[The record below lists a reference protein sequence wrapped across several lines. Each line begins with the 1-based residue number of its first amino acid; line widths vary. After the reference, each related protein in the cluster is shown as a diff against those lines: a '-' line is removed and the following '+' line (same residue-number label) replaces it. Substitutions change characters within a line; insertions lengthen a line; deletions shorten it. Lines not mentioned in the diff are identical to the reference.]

1 MSSYQSPPKFNSR
14 PYRNILH
21 DANSYNFNI
30 VLRAFALSQLE
41 RIERNTPVEWDKY
54 DDTTVTLAAT
64 GGTHPFPNRW
74 GDPAQLSDAFIKD
87 CTLSYALGAR
97 GIGTETTGI
106 IINFTVVEP
115 NGMNF
120 FTNMLAAW
128 NTVNDYTRE
137 AVVGAFDDI
146 PLLMSFY
153 FGASNDVPGI
163 EKTTRHIPI
172 TIKGCDVDINSVGTT
187 YVITAAS
194 YATKFNDAFYQ
205 SPLFEK
211 VTEITGSTVGEYLG
225 SLVAAKNRTQSD
237 IEKTSNQSSSGQKKV
252 SLVYAVKAVGP
263 EAESFFNSRL
273 SSQIEPGNDLNSFPL
288 NSVDELSNINEPAAT
303 PNTTPSTSNTN
314 ARTLAEV
321 DAKLKAIIDGK
332 NTSATPSPA
341 VKAAIDKAASYQK
354 LSADETK
361 ILFKIALAESSFNPK
376 AANLESSATGLFQ
389 IVDPTWNGL
398 ATKLGYT
405 TVKNP
410 SRATGAK
417 PDSLDP
423 RLDAEKN
430 AMAGALLLKDNITI
444 LKSANIPVDIY
455 SAYTAHFFGA
465 SDAKKFYTYLKN
477 NPAERADVLL
487 PKPAASN
494 TNIFYKDAKGN
505 TTSSATS
512 AEKRKA
518 DYQRVRAIVNSGY
531 NGNRRSVTI
540 PPGMT
545 FANVVQR
552 LLLNSEYA
560 LAALQNISAEGPP
573 PIIPWFKIYVT
584 VKFGKYDPEANT
596 LQKEITFNVLGT
608 ELVTNAPT
616 ALLDKNRE
624 RVSQLV
630 KERTIRAYNYLYTGK
645 NSDVKNLEI
654 NLNTAFRNTMT
665 EYSSFASSLAAQYNS
680 TIGTGAKSPTT
691 ATEAPTPSPSSSGNA
706 QQKLYKLGE
715 LYGKGFGPDF
725 SQTEKLYRELLP
737 HVFAQPSFGGSMNK
751 IELEIVG
758 DPELIP
764 MSESVLTEAELIEK
778 YREWGEEGKR
788 GLAVT
793 APVGFSTQF
802 FLLVIGNPDVAQ
814 RTNNLLSGY
823 YTYQNIV
830 ANFRESGEFTM
841 NLSGDKFILEVLTEE
856 SKLFGDIYNLK
867 NSLQP
872 DAISRELNAAL
883 PTFSVPGLD
892 NTNNNTNGLLQG
904 PKNGLN
910 AALNNA
916 FTNVPALKNPITGV

>member
-74 GDPAQLSDAFIKD
+74 GDPSQLSDAFIKE
-87 CTLSYALGAR
+87 CTVSYALGAR

-106 IINFTVVEP
+106 GITFTVVEP

-120 FTNMLAAW
+120 FTNILAAW
-128 NTVNDYTRE
+128 NTVNDSKLE

-153 FGASNDVPGI
+153 FGASNDVPGM

-172 TIKGCDVDINSVGTT
+172 SITGCEVDINSVGTT
-187 YVITAAS
+187 YVIQATS
-194 YATKFNDAFYQ
+194 YATKFNDSFYQ

-211 VTEITGSTVGEYLG
+211 VTEITGSTVGEYLT
-225 SLVAAKNRTQSD
+225 SLIGAKNRTQAD
-237 IEKTSNQSSSGQKKV
+237 LEKTSGQSSSGQKKV
-252 SLVYAVKAVGP
+252 SLVYSTKAVGP

-273 SSQIEPGNDLNSFPL
+273 SSQIESGNDLNSFPL
-288 NSVDELSNINEPAAT
+288 NSVDEIGSITEPAAT

-321 DAKLKAIIDGK
+321 DAKLKEIIDAKAFGQ
-332 NTSATPSPA
+332 APTPPPA
-341 VKAAIDKAASYQK
+341 VKAAIDAAAGYYN
-354 LSADETK
+354 LSPANKE
-361 ILFKIALAESSFNPK
+361 ILFKIAYAESSYNPK
-376 AANLESSATGLFQ
+376 AANKTSSATGLFQ
-389 IVDPTWNGL
+389 IIDETWNGL
-398 ATKLGYT
+398 ASELSYEL
-405 TVKNP
+405 VKVP
-410 SRATGAK
+410 SRATGSAA
-417 PDSLDP
+417 PDTDP
-423 RLDAEKN
+423 RVDPIKN
-430 AMAGALLLKDNITI
+430 AKAGALYFT
-444 LKSANIPVDIY
+444 KSVAALNRADIPVTLY
-455 SAYTAHFFGA
+455 SAYTAHFFGPDTA
-465 SDAKKFYTYLKN
+465 ARFYKLLN
-477 NPAERADVLL
+477 QNSNSRADLQF
-487 PKPAASN
+487 PKQAASN
-494 TNIFYKDAKGN
+494 ISIFYKDTKGN

-518 DYQRVRAIVNSGY
+518 DYERIRGIINAGY
-531 NGNRRSVTI
+531 NSNRRSVTI

-545 FANVVQR
+545 FANVLQR

-560 LAALQNISAEGPP
+560 LAALQNVSSEGPP

-596 LQKEITFNVLGT
+596 LQKEVTFNVLGT
-608 ELVTNAPT
+608 ELVTNSPV

-645 NSDVKNLEI
+645 NLDVKNLEI
-654 NLNTAFRNTMT
+654 NLNTAVKSTIS
-665 EYSSFASSLAAQYNS
+665 EYASFARLMASQYNS
-680 TIGTGAKSPTT
+680 TIGKGTQTT
-691 ATEAPTPSPSSSGNA
+691 VDGKENPAPSASNSGNA
-706 QQKLYKLGE
+706 QQKIYTLGE

-725 SQTEKLYRELLP
+725 NQTEKLYRQLLP
-737 HVFAQPSFGGSMNK
+737 HVFAKNNFGGSLAK

-764 MSESVLTEAELIEK
+764 MSESVLTEAELLEK

-802 FLLVIGNPDVAQ
+802 FLLVIGNPDIAQ

-823 YTYQNIV
+823 YVYQSII

-841 NLSGDKFILEVLTEE
+841 NLTGDKFILEVVTEE
-856 SKLFGDIYNLK
+856 SKKAGDIYN
-867 NSLQP
+867 QQI
-872 DAISRELNAAL
+872 ISRELNAIF
-883 PTFSVPGLD
+883 PTFGVPELD